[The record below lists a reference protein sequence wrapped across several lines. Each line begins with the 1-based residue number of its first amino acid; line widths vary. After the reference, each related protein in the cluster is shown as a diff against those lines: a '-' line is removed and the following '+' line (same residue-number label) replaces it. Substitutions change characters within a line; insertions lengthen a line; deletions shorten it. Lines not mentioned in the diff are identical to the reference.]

1 VLGRCLASVEEQ
13 ELRGGFET
21 IVVDNAS
28 TDATQDVL
36 REHAGRVRV
45 IAKDHNAGF
54 AAANNEAAET
64 AGGDVLVL
72 LNSDTE
78 LLAPDTLERLVS
90 VAEEPGVGMAGPVL
104 VNPDGSLQPS
114 CAAHPTVTRALVV
127 GLGLHRLLPDRA
139 RARLA
144 PEFWSHCRA
153 TDVDWVMGAAVAVRA
168 DAYRDAGGMWPILY
182 GEEQDLAYKLQQRGL
197 RVRFDP
203 AAKVLHVGN
212 HSLAQ
217 QRGDA
222 GRAER
227 VARAELAILAAHCS
241 RPRAAAIRTIAGAS
255 YATRAA
261 VHRALGHAAEA
272 AVFAAMTGVYLR
284 GR

>member
-1 VLGRCLASVEEQ
+1 VLGRCLASVEAQ

-28 TDATQDVL
+28 TDSTQDVL
-36 REHAGRVRV
+36 REQADRVRV
-45 IAKDHNAGF
+45 ISKDHNAGF
-54 AAANNEAAET
+54 AAANNDAA
-64 AGGDVLVL
+64 AQARGDVLVL

-78 LLAPDTLERLVS
+78 LLAPDTLERLV
-90 VAEEPGVGMAGPVL
+90 VAAEEPGVGMAGPML
-104 VNPDGSLQPS
+104 LNPDGTLQPS
-114 CAAHPTVTRALVV
+114 CGAHPTVTRALVV
-127 GLGLHRLLPDRA
+127 GLGLHRLLPDGA

-144 PEFWSHCRA
+144 PEFWSHDRA
-153 TDVDWVMGAAVAVRA
+153 RDADWVMGAAVAVRA
-168 DAYRDAGGMWPILY
+168 DVYRDAGGMWPILY
-182 GEEQDLAYKLQQRGL
+182 GEEQDLAYRLQRRGL

-203 AAKVLHVGN
+203 GPKVLHVGN

-222 GRAER
+222 ARAER

-241 RPRAAAIRTIAGAS
+241 RPRAAAIRAITGAA
-255 YATRAA
+255 YAARAV
-261 VHRALGHAAEA
+261 VHRALGHAARA
-272 AVFAAMTGVYLR
+272 AVFAAMTGVYVR